1 MCPPGGGPGGGKGP
15 KKMLPRGPPLETSGS
30 QLLAACWRRG
40 PVRAISYAAPGIR
53 GSGGSSASGG
63 GTNLLPGA
71 GLPWRW
77 RGLHRTTAAG
87 SLSPSCIGPLDL
99 AWRALPRQQCRLHH
113 GDLPPTIHHSGV
125 LHYGGLHGSL
135 PPSTMAA
142 GFVSP
147 SCSGPLDPGQILLSG
162 RPDPAEATTVGS
174 IGPDNGLD
182 WAR

>member
-1 MCPPGGGPGGGKGP
+1 VPA
-15 KKMLPRGPPLETSGS
+15 RRR
-30 QLLAACWRRG
+30 ARWRRG
-40 PVRAISYAAPGIR
+40 PEEDAPAWPPIGDLGLTVVGSVLAARARACPVAAAISYAAPGIR

-113 GDLPPTIHHSGV
+113 GDLPPTLHHG
-125 LHYGGLHGSL
+125 GGLCISLVFRSARSRANPTQRSPRSSGS
-135 PPSTMAA
+135 
-142 GFVSP
+142 
-147 SCSGPLDPGQILLSG
+147 
-162 RPDPAEATTVGS
+162 
-174 IGPDNGLD
+174 DNSGLD
-182 WAR
+182 WARQWS